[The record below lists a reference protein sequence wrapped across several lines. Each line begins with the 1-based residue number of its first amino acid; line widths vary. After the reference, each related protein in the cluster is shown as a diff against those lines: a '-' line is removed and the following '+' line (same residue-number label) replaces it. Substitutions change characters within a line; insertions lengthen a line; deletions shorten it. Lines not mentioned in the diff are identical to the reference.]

1 MNKPCSVQ
9 TRKSWYRSCV
19 SQVRPRKL
27 QMATSDLRDSPGRMD
42 NINLK
47 MLARIWKQENPYSQL
62 VVLPAGGILWKLVW
76 TIIKNLNINLYMTQL

>member
-1 MNKPCSVQ
+1 
-9 TRKSWYRSCV
+9 
-19 SQVRPRKL
+19 
-27 QMATSDLRDSPGRMD
+27 MATSDLRDSPGRMD